1 MEQTRQLVE
10 TITKGIQEK
19 KGQRIVIA
27 DLNGIDGSI
36 ANYFV
41 ICQARLEM
49 QEKPTAVVGLGHS
62 HWVAMDYGNVL
73 VHIFLPET
81 RSFYDLENLWEDAI
95 LTEVPD
101 ID

>member
-41 ICQARLEM
+41 
-49 QEKPTAVVGLGHS
+49 
-62 HWVAMDYGNVL
+62 
-73 VHIFLPET
+73 
-81 RSFYDLENLWEDAI
+81 SFYDLENLWEDAI

>member
-1 MEQTRQLVE
+1 
-10 TITKGIQEK
+10 
-19 KGQRIVIA
+19 
-27 DLNGIDGSI
+27 
-36 ANYFV
+36 
-41 ICQARLEM
+41 M

>member
-1 MEQTRQLVE
+1 
-10 TITKGIQEK
+10 
-19 KGQRIVIA
+19 
-27 DLNGIDGSI
+27 
-36 ANYFV
+36 
-41 ICQARLEM
+41 
-49 QEKPTAVVGLGHS
+49 
-62 HWVAMDYGNVL
+62 